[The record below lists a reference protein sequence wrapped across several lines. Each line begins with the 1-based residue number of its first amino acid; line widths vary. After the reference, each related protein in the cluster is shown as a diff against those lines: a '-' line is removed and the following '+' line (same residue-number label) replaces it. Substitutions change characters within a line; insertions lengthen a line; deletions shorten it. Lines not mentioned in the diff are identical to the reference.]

1 MNALLPFSSLRPRF
15 LRLLRAIR
23 GRLTPHAV
31 GAPLTDALWL
41 TYARLAD
48 ANPDCHHAPDFYREA
63 AARVHAG
70 VLEAHPRDAAGS
82 AEELIEVIVRAV
94 ASLRLQSMEELQM
107 IRACLIAAVAERSV
121 NAGGPAAGYSAVRF
135 SRARSA
141 LVAEDRA
148 RTQVAYLGLAMRQ
161 PPRQA
166 HPAPSGA

>member
-15 LRLLRAIR
+15 SRLLRGIR
-23 GRLTPHAV
+23 ARLTPRTV
-31 GAPLTDALWL
+31 GAPLTDALWI

-48 ANPDCHHAPDFYREA
+48 ANPDCHQAPDFYRMA
-63 AARVHAG
+63 AARVQAG
-70 VLEAHPRDAAGS
+70 VLEADPRDAAGS

-107 IRACLIAAVAERSV
+107 IRASLIAVVAERSV
-121 NAGGPAAGYSAVRF
+121 NAGGSPAAGYSAVRF

-148 RTQVAYLGLAMRQ
+148 RTQVAYLGLAMHQ

-166 HPAPSGA
+166 HPAP

>member
-1 MNALLPFSSLRPRF
+1 MNALQPFSSLRLRYS
-15 LRLLRAIR
+15 RLLRAIR
-23 GRLTPHAV
+23 GRLAPRPV
-31 GAPLTDALWL
+31 GAPLTDALWN

-48 ANPDCHHAPDFYREA
+48 ANPDCHQAPDFYREA
-63 AARVHAG
+63 AARVQAG
-70 VLEAHPRDAAGS
+70 VREADPRDAVGS

-107 IRACLIAAVAERSV
+107 IRANLTAAVAERSV
-121 NAGGPAAGYSAVRF
+121 NPGGPAAASSAVRF

-148 RTQVAYLGLAMRQ
+148 RTQVAHLGLAMHQ

-166 HPAPSGA
+166 HPVHAE

>member
-1 MNALLPFSSLRPRF
+1 MNALLPFSSLRPRYS
-15 LRLLRAIR
+15 RLLRAIR
-23 GRLTPHAV
+23 GRLTPRAV
-31 GAPLTDALWL
+31 GAPLTDALWI

-48 ANPDCHHAPDFYREA
+48 ANPDCHQAPDFYREA
-63 AARVHAG
+63 AARVQAG
-70 VLEAHPRDAAGS
+70 MLEADPGDAAGS

-107 IRACLIAAVAERSV
+107 IRARLTAAVAERSV
-121 NAGGPAAGYSAVRF
+121 NAGGPTAGSSAVRF

-148 RTQVAYLGLAMRQ
+148 RTQVAYLGLAMHQ

-166 HPAPSGA
+166 HPAP